1 MYQELLSLI
10 KKGEFKHG
18 DRLPPELDLCKIL
31 GVSRTA
37 LREGIRALAV
47 INVLTITAGNG
58 KAPGTCLQNILYPA
72 IRTAR
77 EQKENF
83 SR

>member
-1 MYQELLSLI
+1 M
-10 KKGEFKHG
+10 
-18 DRLPPELDLCKIL
+18 CKIL

-58 KAPGTCLQNILYPA
+58 KAPGTGLQNILSSE

-77 EQKENF
+77 EQKENL